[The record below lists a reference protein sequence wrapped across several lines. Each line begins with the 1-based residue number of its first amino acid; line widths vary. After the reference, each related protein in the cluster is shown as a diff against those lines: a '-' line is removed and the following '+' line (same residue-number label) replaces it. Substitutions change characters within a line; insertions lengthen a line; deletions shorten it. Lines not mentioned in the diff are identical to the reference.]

1 VIPTMATTKTA
12 ASITSLSLLSSHVGP
27 IYLLHSTRPIP
38 RKDNLLLSLLTL
50 KGR

>member
-27 IYLLHSTRPIP
+27 INLLHSTRPIP